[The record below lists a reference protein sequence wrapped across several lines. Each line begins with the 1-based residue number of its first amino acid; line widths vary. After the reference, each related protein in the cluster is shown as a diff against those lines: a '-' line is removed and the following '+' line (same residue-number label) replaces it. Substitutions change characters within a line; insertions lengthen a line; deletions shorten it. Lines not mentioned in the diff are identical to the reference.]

1 MSLVRQKRTS
11 ARKLRRRLQAMQE
24 ELLDLSAL
32 NAAMFDHLFATPV
45 QYRSFIATQ
54 YDVTDAVK
62 DKCEVEKNWDLQI
75 EGDFCIVK
83 RLGRYL
89 YLIVGDATGHNAYA
103 GGLKLFVA
111 AALETIFDRF
121 DERTR
126 APACKVVL
134 KELNKWFVEVG
145 RKSLKV
151 GSRLQDGV
159 DAVILRFDLMRRK
172 VSFASAGIPVLA
184 LRSDDSCLYG
194 EFDNTRGIRFPD
206 DPGVNSFVEPQV
218 GSINVKKFPFL
229 AVVTDGF
236 RNLKRA
242 PPRSK
247 RASHGSTMSFDD
259 KAITNALL
267 VGAKRVSDEKTI
279 KSAATAIAASLI
291 DSAREFRRGFKVLEI
306 HDDARLV
313 VAVDVNSAFSPLR
326 EG

>member
-1 MSLVRQKRTS
+1 
-11 ARKLRRRLQAMQE
+11 MQE
-24 ELLDLSAL
+24 ELIDLSAL
-32 NAAMFDHLFATPV
+32 NGAMFNQLFATPAL
-45 QYRSFIATQ
+45 YRRFIATQ
-54 YDVTDAVK
+54 YDVTDADK
-62 DKCEVEKNWDLQI
+62 DKCEVERNWDLQI

-111 AALETIFDRF
+111 AALETIFYRF
-121 DERTR
+121 DERRR
-126 APACKVVL
+126 APACKAVL
-134 KELNKWFVEVG
+134 RELSKWFIDVG
-145 RKSLKV
+145 HKSLKD

-159 DAVILRFDLMRRK
+159 DAVILRFDLMRRR

-184 LRSDDSCLYG
+184 LRSEDSCLYG

-206 DPGVNSFVEPQV
+206 GVGVNTFVEPQT
-218 GSINVKKFPFL
+218 GTINVKKFPFL

-242 PPRSK
+242 RRGSK
-247 RASHGSTMSFDD
+247 CASHGSIMSFDD

-267 VGAKRVSDEKTI
+267 VGAKRVSGEKRG
-279 KSAATAIAASLI
+279 KSAAAAIASSLI
-291 DSAREFRRGFKVLEI
+291 DSARKFRRGFKVLEI

-313 VAVDVNSAFSPLR
+313 VAVDVNRAFSASAERLNESGARGRPSWHS
-326 EG
+326 